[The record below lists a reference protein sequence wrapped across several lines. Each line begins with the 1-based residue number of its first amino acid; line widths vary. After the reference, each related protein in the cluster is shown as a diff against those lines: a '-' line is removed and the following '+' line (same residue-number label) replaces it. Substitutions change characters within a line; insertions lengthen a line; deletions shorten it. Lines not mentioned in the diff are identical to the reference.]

1 MKPTELIK
9 MARIATYDTALGQQ
23 TWEDKQYLAALNDG
37 RAFLFTRFPEARVT
51 AVVGLTPYAEIAET
65 NIATTMIEDDVYRAF
80 LVEWVVFR
88 FFDAGSRDTANTQK
102 AKDHKQSAM
111 LALSSLTGG
120 R

>member
-37 RAFLFTRFPEARVT
+37 RAFLYTRFPEARVT
-51 AVVGLTPYAEIAET
+51 AVVGLTAYAEIEEK
-65 NIATTMIEDDVYRAF
+65 NIAVTMTEDDVYRAF
-80 LVEWVVFR
+80 FIEWMVYR
-88 FFDAGSRDTANTQK
+88 FFGAGSRDTANAQK
-102 AKDHKQSAM
+102 AQDHKKDAM

>member
-37 RAFLFTRFPEARVT
+37 RAFLYTRYPEARVT
-51 AVVGLTPYAEIAET
+51 AVVGLTAYDEIEEK
-65 NIATTMIEDDVYRAF
+65 NIAATMIEDDVYRSFFISWMA
-80 LVEWVVFR
+80 FR
-88 FFDAGSRDTANTQK
+88 FFGAGSRDTANRLK
-102 AKDHKQSAM
+102 AQDHKQDAL
-111 LALSSLTGG
+111 LALSPLTGG

>member
-37 RAFLFTRFPEARVT
+37 RAFLYAWHPEARVT
-51 AVVGLTPYAEIAET
+51 AVVGLTAYAEIEEK
-65 NIATTMIEDDVYRAF
+65 NIATTMTEDDVYRAF
-80 LVEWVVFR
+80 FISWMTYR
-88 FFDAGSRDTANTQK
+88 FFGAGSRDTANAQK
-102 AKDHKQSAM
+102 AQDHKKDAM